1 MVQKMWWDTGEAL
14 RARRRNPA
22 EEVDTIT
29 LNGKCSGRH
38 EGGGLGRSTDDEC
51 AAKRIR
57 REGPR
62 PVDNSLVN
70 VRQW

>member
-1 MVQKMWWDTGEAL
+1 VGI
-14 RARRRNPA
+14 
-22 EEVDTIT
+22 IT
-29 LNGKCSGRH
+29 LNGKCSGRR

-62 PVDNSLVN
+62 PVDNSLVK
-70 VRQW
+70 VRQWYHDKSAS

>member
-14 RARRRNPA
+14 RARWRNPA
-22 EEVDTIT
+22 EEVGTIT
-29 LNGKCSGRH
+29 LNGKCIGRC

-62 PVDNSLVN
+62 PVDNSLVK